1 MKLVNEIDI
10 TTLRTRDGFAMP
22 ATIVLPATAAPATL
36 IIFVHGFKG
45 FKDWGHFPLLSRKL
59 CDAGF
64 AVLRFNLS
72 HNGTSPAHPAEFV
85 NLEAFG
91 RNTYSR
97 ELSDLADLIGQLEAL
112 PDAAQLDLQKIILWG
127 HSRGGGIA
135 TIKTAEDKRIKALV
149 TWAGVADLAGR
160 ILNSDQER
168 WRKNGVQ
175 FTHNARTKQ
184 DMPLYV
190 NLLDD
195 TLQNAARLDA
205 SAAAARI
212 QVPHLIIHGNADAA
226 VPVKEAELL
235 HQKNPKSELLI
246 IEHADHTFGGKHP
259 FTDNDLP
266 VYSQQ
271 AIAKMID
278 FLDQIRTN

>member
-1 MKLVNEIDI
+1 LKAASEIEL
-10 TTLRTRDGFAMP
+10 TTLHTHDGFA
-22 ATIVLPATAAPATL
+22 LPATLVLPETAKPAPL

-97 ELSDLADLIGQLEAL
+97 ELSDLDDLLGQLVAL
-112 PDAAQLDLQKIILWG
+112 QNAAQLDLQKIILWG

-190 NLLDD
+190 DLLDD
-195 TLQNAARLDA
+195 TLQNAARFDA
-205 SAAAARI
+205 LAAAARI
-212 QVPHLIIHGNADAA
+212 NVPHLILHGAADAA

-235 HQKNPKSELLI
+235 HQRNPKSELQI

-259 FTDNDLP
+259 FIEKDLP
-266 VYSQQ
+266 EHSRQSLEKTIV
-271 AIAKMID
+271 
-278 FLDQIRTN
+278 FLNRAFAD

>member
-1 MKLVNEIDI
+1 MKAANEIEL
-10 TTLRTRDGFAMP
+10 TTLHTHDGFA
-22 ATIVLPATAAPATL
+22 LPATLVLPETGAPAPL
-36 IIFVHGFKG
+36 IVFVHGFKG
-45 FKDWGHFPLLSRKL
+45 FKDWGHFPLLSHKL
-59 CDAGF
+59 SEAGF
-64 AVLRFNLS
+64 AVLRFNFS
-72 HNGTSPAHPAEFV
+72 HNGTSPEHPAEFV

-97 ELSDLADLIGQLEAL
+97 ELSDLDDLLAQLEAL
-112 PDAAQLDLQKIILWG
+112 PDAAQFDLQKIILWG

-168 WRKNGVQ
+168 WRKSGVQ

-190 NLLDD
+190 DLLDD
-195 TLQNAARLDA
+195 TLQNAARFDA

-212 QVPHLIIHGNADAA
+212 QVPHLIIHGTADAA

-235 HQKNPKSELLI
+235 HQKNPNSELLVI
-246 IEHADHTFGGKHP
+246 AHADHTFGGKHP

-266 VYSQQ
+266 IHAKQ
-271 AIAKMID
+271 AIEKTID
-278 FLDQIRTN
+278 FLKPIQGN